1 VSHRAGIV
9 ARGHEPD
16 RPFRPVSERLPM
28 ANDTVT
34 LTIEGENEDDEL
46 TVPSD
51 LLDLL
56 RENDETDAAVVGDIA
71 MFGLAQRIHGAVH
84 HGQGEADQDI
94 QDLEQ
99 LTLDLFEER
108 FGASF
113 AELTGHD
120 H

>member
-1 VSHRAGIV
+1 
-9 ARGHEPD
+9 
-16 RPFRPVSERLPM
+16 M

-34 LTIEGENEDDEL
+34 LTIEGDDATDEL
-46 TVPSD
+46 TVPSG
-51 LLDLL
+51 LLDIL
-56 RENDETDAAVVGDIA
+56 REEADETDPEVVGDIA

-84 HGQGEADQDI
+84 HSQGEPDEEIAA
-94 QDLEQ
+94 LEE

-113 AELTGHD
+113 GEMTGHD

>member
-1 VSHRAGIV
+1 
-9 ARGHEPD
+9 
-16 RPFRPVSERLPM
+16 M
-28 ANDTVT
+28 ANETVT
-34 LTIEGENEDDEL
+34 LTIEGEGDEDEL

-56 RENDETDAAVVGDIA
+56 RESDETDPAVVGDIA
-71 MFGLAQRIHGAVH
+71 MFGLAQRIHGAVA
-84 HGQGEADQDI
+84 HGEGEPDQQI
-94 QDLEQ
+94 QDLET
-99 LTLDLFEER
+99 LTLELFEER